1 MGFFKRAETIKKIR
15 DISSNV
21 EKEGKNSK
29 IIGILIRVYFR
40 RQKVAL
46 TLIFCFLAV

>member
-1 MGFFKRAETIKKIR
+1 MGFIKRAEIIKKIR

-29 IIGILIRVYFR
+29 IIGILIWV
-40 RQKVAL
+40 
-46 TLIFCFLAV
+46 IFEGKKLL